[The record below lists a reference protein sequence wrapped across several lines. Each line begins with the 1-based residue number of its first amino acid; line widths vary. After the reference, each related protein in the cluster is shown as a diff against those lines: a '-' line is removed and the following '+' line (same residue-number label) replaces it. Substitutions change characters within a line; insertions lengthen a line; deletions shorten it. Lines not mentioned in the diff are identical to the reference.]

1 MSSGGAAYR
10 KEAEETQIM
19 GSVLVIG
26 GGAAGLAAAIAAAE
40 CGDSVTVLE
49 KMDRVGKKILATGN
63 GRCNLMNTGAPR
75 YPGNA
80 AFAADVLAHCGAS
93 EQKSFWE
100 HLGLRLR
107 QEEAGRVYPVSAQ
120 ASSVLDAL
128 RLQLAALHVRVV
140 TGASIMALNCE
151 NDGWTAISA
160 DGQRFRANRVIVC
173 GGGCAQPKLGS
184 DGSALRLLTSLGCS
198 ATPFAP
204 ALTQIITDAAPLKG
218 LSGIRVK
225 AQVAV
230 LDGKNVLHEED
241 GELLFADYGV
251 SGVCVMQCARYAREG
266 RNLRVSLT
274 KGMGFADA
282 GEFRRELH
290 RRRKDWAQRPMTE
303 LLTGLCVPRLAAALM
318 RQADWHVAESS
329 LCGQMTA
336 DMAERLTKTVDAW
349 MLPIRGVKGFE
360 SAQVASGGA
369 AVADFDPATMANRR
383 VPGLYAAGEVLDVDG
398 DCGGFNLMFAFGS
411 GILAGLD
418 GRNAPWTPQN
428 TK

>member
-1 MSSGGAAYR
+1 
-10 KEAEETQIM
+10 M

-40 CGDSVTVLE
+40 CGESVTLLE

-80 AFAADVLAHCGAS
+80 AFAAQVLEKCGAA
-93 EQKSFWE
+93 EQRAFWE

-128 RLQLAALHVRVV
+128 RLQLSALRVSVRTGVAVV
-140 TGASIMALNCE
+140 ALCGE
-151 NDGWTAISA
+151 NGGWTAIAA
-160 DGQRFRANRVIVC
+160 DGTRYCADRVIVC

-184 DGSALRLLTSLGCS
+184 DGSALKLLTAAGCV

-230 LDGKNVLHEED
+230 VDGKNVLHEED

-251 SGVCVMQCARYAREG
+251 SGVCVMQCARYARAG
-266 RNLRVSLT
+266 RMLRVSLLR
-274 KGMGFADA
+274 GMGFADA
-282 GEFRRELH
+282 SEFRRELH
-290 RRRKDWAQRPMTE
+290 HRRKAWAQRPMQE

-318 RQADWHVAESS
+318 RQAGWRLREDS

-336 DMAERLTKTVDAW
+336 DMAEQLTRTADAW
-349 MLPIRGVKGFE
+349 LLAIHGVKGFE

-369 AVADFDPATMANRR
+369 SVQAFEPATLEHRR
-383 VPGLYAAGEVLDVDG
+383 QRGLFAAGEVLDVDG

-411 GILAGLD
+411 GILAGLN
-418 GRNAPWTPQN
+418 GKNAPWTQ
-428 TK
+428 KE

>member
-1 MSSGGAAYR
+1 
-10 KEAEETQIM
+10 M

-40 CGDSVTVLE
+40 CGDTVTVAE

-80 AFAADVLAHCGAS
+80 AFAADVLSHCGA
-93 EQKSFWE
+93 EAQKAFWE

-107 QEEAGRVYPVSAQ
+107 QEEAGRVYPVSSQ

-128 RLQLAALHVRVV
+128 RLQLTALHVRVV
-140 TGASIMALNCE
+140 TGVSITALQRE
-151 NDGWTAISA
+151 NDGWTALSA
-160 DGQRFRANRVIVC
+160 DGQQFRANRVIIS

-184 DGSALRLLTSLGCS
+184 DGSALRLLTNLGCP

-204 ALTQIITDAAPLKG
+204 ALTQIITDSTPIKG

-230 LDGKNVLHEED
+230 IDRKSVLHEED

-251 SGVCVMQCARYAREG
+251 SGVCVMQCARYAKDG
-266 RNLRVSLT
+266 RVLRVSLV

-282 GEFRRELH
+282 GDFRRELH
-290 RRRKDWAQRPMTE
+290 RRRKNWAQRPMTE
-303 LLTGLCVPRLAAALM
+303 MLTGLCVPRLSAALM
-318 RQADWHVAESS
+318 RQADWRVTESS
-329 LCGQMTA
+329 LCG
-336 DMAERLTKTVDAW
+336 K
-349 MLPIRGVKGFE
+349 
-360 SAQVASGGA
+360 
-369 AVADFDPATMANRR
+369 
-383 VPGLYAAGEVLDVDG
+383 
-398 DCGGFNLMFAFGS
+398 
-411 GILAGLD
+411 
-418 GRNAPWTPQN
+418 
-428 TK
+428 

>member
-1 MSSGGAAYR
+1 
-10 KEAEETQIM
+10 M

-40 CGDSVTVLE
+40 CGESVTILE
-49 KMDRVGKKILATGN
+49 RMDRVGKKILATGN
-63 GRCNLMNTGAPR
+63 GRCNLMNTGEPR
-75 YPGNA
+75 YPGNG
-80 AFAADVLAHCGAS
+80 AFAEKVLEKCGVSA
-93 EQKSFWE
+93 QKAFWE

-128 RLQLAALHVRVV
+128 RLQLNALRVEVRTGVSV
-140 TGASIMALNCE
+140 TRLRGE
-151 NDGWTAISA
+151 RDGWAATTA
-160 DGQRFRANRVIVC
+160 DGTRYFGHRMIVC

-184 DGSALRLLTSLGCS
+184 DGSALKLLTDVGCS

-230 LDGKNVLHEED
+230 MDGKNVLHEED

-251 SGVCVMQCARYAREG
+251 SGVCVMQCARFAREG
-266 RNLRVSLT
+266 RMVRVSLR
-274 KGMGFADA
+274 KGMGFKDA

-290 RRRKDWAQRPMTE
+290 RRRKEWADRPMTE
-303 LLTGLCVPRLAAALM
+303 LLTGLCVPRLSAALM
-318 RQADWHVAESS
+318 RQAGWTVREES

-336 DMAERLTKTVDAW
+336 DMAEQLTRTVDAW
-349 MLPIRGVKGFE
+349 LLPIRGVKGFE

-369 AVADFDPATMANRR
+369 SVQEFDPATMENRR
-383 VPGLYAAGEVLDVDG
+383 LKGLFAAGEVLDVDG

-411 GILAGLD
+411 GILAGLN
-418 GRNAPWTPQN
+418 GKTAPWTQDC
-428 TK
+428 

>member
-1 MSSGGAAYR
+1 
-10 KEAEETQIM
+10 M

-40 CGDSVTVLE
+40 CGDTVTVTE

-63 GRCNLMNTGAPR
+63 GRCNLMNTGTPR

-80 AFAADVLAHCGAS
+80 AFAADVLSHCGA
-93 EQKSFWE
+93 EAQKAFWE

-107 QEEAGRVYPVSAQ
+107 QEEAGRVYPV
-120 ASSVLDAL
+120 
-128 RLQLAALHVRVV
+128 
-140 TGASIMALNCE
+140 I
-151 NDGWTAISA
+151 IS
-160 DGQRFRANRVIVC
+160 

-184 DGSALRLLTSLGCS
+184 DGSALRLLTNLGCP

-204 ALTQIITDAAPLKG
+204 ALTQIITDSTPIKG

-230 LDGKNVLHEED
+230 IDRKSVLHEED

-251 SGVCVMQCARYAREG
+251 SGVCVMQCARYAKDG
-266 RNLRVSLT
+266 RMLRVSLV

-290 RRRKDWAQRPMTE
+290 QRRKNWAQRPMAE
-303 LLTGLCVPRLAAALM
+303 MLTGLCVPRLSAALM
-318 RQADWHVAESS
+318 RQADWRVTESS

-336 DMAERLTKTVDAW
+336 DMAERLTKTADAW
-349 MLPIRGVKGFE
+349 LLPIRGVKGFE

-369 AVADFDPATMANRR
+369 SVADFDPATLQNRR
-383 VPGLYAAGEVLDVDG
+383 LPGLYAAGEVLDVDG

-418 GRNAPWTPQN
+418 GRNVPWTHENAQ
-428 TK
+428 KS